1 MKRITDRR
9 VRPAVAPLAAV
20 AGLLALLASPARAVE
35 EEAVTPYRPSVS
47 TPAQLPVPGQLEFEL
62 GGLSSLSDGAR
73 RNSLPYTFKLA
84 FTEEWGVLVNGE
96 AYVSVPGDD
105 GVRLHGL
112 GDTAVVLKRAFL
124 VDSDTAFGIE
134 LGTKIPTARDGIGSG
149 KHDDTLNTI
158 YSQDI
163 GQVHMDLNLNLTR
176 LGARDPGTGRNQ
188 RGAAAA
194 FSVPVS
200 ERWGAIAELSG
211 THQRGAP
218 GTAQLLLAATFQPNK
233 RLALDIGLARGLT
246 TASPG
251 WQMFT
256 GLVVPLAKFW

>member
-1 MKRITDRR
+1 MKRMTDKRAR
-9 VRPAVAPLAAV
+9 LALAALS
-20 AGLLALLASPARAVE
+20 AALSAMPALPALGAE

-47 TPAQLPVPGQLEFEL
+47 TPAQLPAPGQLEFEL
-62 GGLSSLSDGAR
+62 GGLSALGDGAR

-105 GVRLHGL
+105 GVRLHGI
-112 GDTAVVLKRAFL
+112 GDTAVVLKRAFV

-149 KHDDTLNTI
+149 KHDDTINTI

-176 LGARDPGTGRNQ
+176 LGAWDPGTGRNQ
-188 RGAAAA
+188 AGGAAA

-211 THQRGAP
+211 AHQRGAP
-218 GTAQLLLAATFQPNK
+218 GTAQLLLAATYQPNK
-233 RLALDIGLARGLT
+233 RLAVDIGFARGLT

-251 WQMFT
+251 WSLFT
-256 GLVVPLAKFW
+256 GVVVPLAKFW